1 MDRSKHQFD
10 VVEDVD
16 SEQVFGQDGD
26 MIEQVFPQVSLEVL
40 PEMFPK
46 AAAAG
51 AETGRMRLTRRGRA
65 LARVLATVLVVA
77 VFLLVAPG
85 LARGDGPDRPAPRV
99 TYVVQPGDTLWSIA
113 RRVAPGQDPRPVV
126 DGLIEANDVR
136 GGLQAGRELSIPV
149 PER

>member
-1 MDRSKHQFD
+1 MERSKHQFD
-10 VVEDVD
+10 VVEEVD
-16 SEQVFGQDGD
+16 SEQVFGQDRD
-26 MIEQVFPQVSLEVL
+26 MIEHVFP
-40 PEMFPK
+40 
-46 AAAAG
+46 
-51 AETGRMRLTRRGRA
+51 ETGGTAGETVGEIGRVRLTRRGRA

-99 TYVVQPGDTLWSIA
+99 TYVVQPGDSLWSIA